1 MNLASR
7 FTVLFALALM
17 SVSLASTIA
26 VAQPLG
32 GGGGGGRGGFR
43 GGPGGPGGF
52 FGGGGTLGLI
62 QQQEVQREVEL
73 TEDQEAELQALGE
86 SIRDQMRDEM
96 RPMFEGMRDLS
107 DEERQT
113 RFEEARARM
122 EEIGKEAETKM
133 QSVLLP
139 HQFERLK
146 QIDLQSRLQRG
157 GAAALTQ
164 GELADT
170 LGLSESQREQLQEKT
185 EEVQKDLEAKIS
197 QLRIDARNQV
207 LEVLTTEQRAK
218 LQAMMGSDF
227 ALPEPQFGPPGGRRG
242 GFGAGGRGGRGGRGG
257 QGGNGGGNGGN
268 GGDGGAGGGTE

>member
-1 MNLASR
+1 MKLASR
-7 FTVLFALALM
+7 FAVLFALAAM
-17 SVSLASTIA
+17 AVSHSSTLA
-26 VAQPLG
+26 VAQPPG

-43 GGPGGPGGF
+43 GGPGGF

-73 TEDQEAELQALGE
+73 TEDQEAELQTLQE
-86 SIRDQMRDEM
+86 SVGQEIREEM
-96 RPMFEGMRDLS
+96 RSMFEGMRDLS
-107 DEERQT
+107 DEERDA
-113 RFEEARARM
+113 RRDEIRLKFEE
-122 EEIGKEAETKM
+122 ITKNAETKM

-185 EEVQKDLEAKIS
+185 DEVQKDLEAKIG

-218 LQAMMGSDF
+218 LQSMMGSDF
-227 ALPEPQFGPPGGRRG
+227 ALSEPQFGPQGGRG
-242 GFGAGGRGGRGGRGG
+242 GRFGAGGRGGRGGRGG

-268 GGDGGAGGGTE
+268 GGDGGSGSGTE